1 MIFLQAQTNP
11 ILNFLPLIAI
21 VIVFYFFFI
30 RPQQKKAKE
39 QGNFIAA
46 LNKGDDVVTASGILG
61 KINKIEGDIVT
72 LQVDQKVF
80 LRITKSSISKEMTEA
95 TKTNA

>member
-1 MIFLQAQTNP
+1 MIFLQTQANP

-30 RPQQKKAKE
+30 RPQQKKAKD
-39 QGNFIAA
+39 QGNFLSA
-46 LNKGDDVVTASGILG
+46 LNKGDEVVTASGIIG

-80 LRITKSSISKEMTEA
+80 LKIAKSSVSKEMTDA
-95 TKTNA
+95 IKK